1 MRFLY
6 FCVCQVCCTARRLGL
21 ARALVERC
29 EALVRSEVRAQRL
42 AAAQKEETKQ
52 PRITS
57 SAESALTH
65 LLPKR
70 TAPSLSPPYGIEC
83 KLWLKADR
91 SNIGAMKLYRS
102 MGYKVI
108 KEYEES
114 ERLLLCCDLDDD
126 DGDDKEGES
135 NDLNAFIDSSES
147 ASVSASKAPLS
158 KSKNPLGFVV
168 AKQS

>member
-1 MRFLY
+1 
-6 FCVCQVCCTARRLGL
+6 
-21 ARALVERC
+21 
-29 EALVRSEVRAQRL
+29 
-42 AAAQKEETKQ
+42 
-52 PRITS
+52 
-57 SAESALTH
+57 
-65 LLPKR
+65 
-70 TAPSLSPPYGIEC
+70 
-83 KLWLKADR
+83 
-91 SNIGAMKLYRS
+91 MKLYRS